1 MALFSRLGWRRLSLS
16 VGLVLTSGLLFS
28 ACSLSLPWQQSIS
41 GLQVQVTDGGSAQ
54 IFLDDLHLGQS
65 PIQEE
70 GLKPGVYTLRI
81 EPDKNEKQAYETQIR
96 LYAGSIT
103 SALWSFAGDMPT
115 GTGDIL
121 ELEPLPSQSRAEL
134 SVITVPEGA
143 SVLLNDTTYGLS
155 PVILDSIEP
164 GEYSLTINAVGHV
177 QKTLPV
183 QVQPGYRLHIFSRLE
198 TDSTNTKTTPST
210 ATPSSTSE
218 NTSDTTETTD
228 ELPSDP
234 DTSDTS
240 PARRATPTPT
250 PAAAQSAAELE
261 PPYVTITETGTG
273 WLRVRSEAS
282 SAGEEVARVD
292 VGSSYPYESTLNGWY
307 EIEYAPGETGW
318 ISGQYA
324 NIIR

>member
-1 MALFSRLGWRRLSLS
+1 MLSSLRRLGMALTAIVVSAFVFSGCS
-16 VGLVLTSGLLFS
+16 V
-28 ACSLSLPWQQSIS
+28 SLPWQKSIS

-65 PIQEE
+65 PIQQE

-81 EPDKNEKQAYETQIR
+81 EPELSDKQAYETQIR
-96 LYAGSIT
+96 LYPGSIT

-121 ELEPLPSQSRAEL
+121 ELEPLPTNTRAEL

-155 PVILDSIEP
+155 PVILDEIEP

-177 QKTLPV
+177 RKTLPV

-198 TDSTNTKTTPST
+198 TDT
-210 ATPSSTSE
+210 AQ
-218 NTSDTTETTD
+218 NII
-228 ELPSDP
+228 P
-234 DTSDTS
+234 D
-240 PARRATPTPT
+240 PTPT
-250 PAAAQSAAELE
+250 PDASADSSDETDTDTTASTTPPGITPDADETSTPAPSSARTRSQTTLPE
-261 PPYVTITETGTG
+261 KPYVTITETGTG

-292 VGSSYPYESTLNGWY
+292 VGTNHPYKSTLNGWY
-307 EIEYAPGETGW
+307 EIEYAPGQTGW
-318 ISGQYA
+318 ISGQYGT
-324 NIIR
+324 IIR